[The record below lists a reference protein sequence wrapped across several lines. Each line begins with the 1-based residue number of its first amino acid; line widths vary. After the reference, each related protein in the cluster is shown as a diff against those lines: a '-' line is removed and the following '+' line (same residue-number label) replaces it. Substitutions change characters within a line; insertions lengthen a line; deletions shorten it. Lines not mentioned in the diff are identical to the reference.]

1 MSLTADEKKFL
12 RFFVQKE
19 LEHYKRDRK
28 TMLVDLPVSF
38 LKGGHDYTHFLEDLL
53 KKLD

>member
-1 MSLTADEKKFL
+1 MMLTSEEKRFLKFV
-12 RFFVQKE
+12 VQKE

-28 TMLVDLPVSF
+28 TMLVDLPLSF
-38 LKGGHDYTHFLEDLL
+38 LKGGHDYVHFLEGLL